1 MLGLKAKIVTYV
13 TTPNFKR
20 LNSLHEHKKAYF
32 CPSSNTETMKDIAAI
47 VQESPLFNGLSKEDL
62 TEILDGHYKELHYAK
77 GDLVALQGDPCRSLM
92 MILEGTVRSDMT
104 DPAGKLVTIATL
116 TAPDI
121 LAPAFI
127 YAARNEFP
135 VDITA
140 TADLTLLVIGRE
152 SFSKLLQQHIVV
164 LNNFLRMISDQT
176 QFLTQKIRF
185 LQFGT
190 MKKKLASYFVEKLAS
205 VPSIEFLME
214 ESQQALADRFGVT
227 RPALARAIGEMVSN
241 GIIHVE
247 KKKITVVNAV
257 ALKHMA
263 AQEG

>member
-1 MLGLKAKIVTYV
+1 MKA
-13 TTPNFKR
+13 
-20 LNSLHEHKKAYF
+20 
-32 CPSSNTETMKDIAAI
+32 IAEI
-47 VQESPLFNGLSKEDL
+47 IMESPLFKGLSKDEL
-62 TEILDGHYKELHYAK
+62 TDILEGNYKEVHYAK

-92 MILEGTVRSDMT
+92 MILKGTVRSDMT

-116 TAPDI
+116 SVPDI

-127 YAARNEFP
+127 YAGHNEFP

-140 TADLTLLVIGRE
+140 TTDLTLMVIGRE
-152 SFSKLLQQHIVV
+152 SFSKLLQQHIIV

-190 MKKKLASYFVEKLAS
+190 MKTKLASYFVEKLTA
-205 VPSIEFLME
+205 VPGIEFQME

-227 RPALARAIGEMVSN
+227 RPALARAIGEMVSD
-241 GIIHVE
+241 GIIHVG

-257 ALKHMA
+257 ALKRMA
-263 AQEG
+263 AHEGQPR

>member
-1 MLGLKAKIVTYV
+1 
-13 TTPNFKR
+13 
-20 LNSLHEHKKAYF
+20 
-32 CPSSNTETMKDIAAI
+32 MKDIAI
-47 VQESPLFNGLSKEDL
+47 ITKESPLFKGLATEELK
-62 TEILDGHYKELHYAK
+62 EILEGNYKEVCYAK

-92 MILEGTVRSDMT
+92 MILDGTVRSDMT

-116 TAPDI
+116 SAPDI

-140 TADLTLLVIGRE
+140 MTDLTLMVIGRE
-152 SFSKLLQQHIVV
+152 SFSKLLQQHITV

-190 MKKKLASYFVEKLAS
+190 MKKKLSSYFVEKLAS
-205 VPSIEFLME
+205 VPGIEFQME

-247 KKKITVVNAV
+247 KKKVTIVNAV
-257 ALKHMA
+257 ALKQMA
-263 AQEG
+263 AREG

>member
-1 MLGLKAKIVTYV
+1 
-13 TTPNFKR
+13 
-20 LNSLHEHKKAYF
+20 
-32 CPSSNTETMKDIAAI
+32 MKDIALI
-47 VQESPLFNGLSKEDL
+47 IKESPLFKGLTTEELEDVL
-62 TEILDGHYKELHYAK
+62 KDNYKEVCYAK

-92 MILEGTVRSDMT
+92 MILDGTVRSDMT

-140 TADLTLLVIGRE
+140 MTDLTLMVIGRE
-152 SFSKLLQQHIVV
+152 SFSKLLQQHITV

-190 MKKKLASYFVEKLAS
+190 MKKKLASYFVERLAS
-205 VPSIEFLME
+205 VPGIEFQME

-227 RPALARAIGEMVSN
+227 RPALARAIGEMVSD
-241 GIIHVE
+241 GIIQVE
-247 KKKITVVNAV
+247 KKKVTVVNAV
-257 ALKHMA
+257 ALKQMA
-263 AQEG
+263 AREG